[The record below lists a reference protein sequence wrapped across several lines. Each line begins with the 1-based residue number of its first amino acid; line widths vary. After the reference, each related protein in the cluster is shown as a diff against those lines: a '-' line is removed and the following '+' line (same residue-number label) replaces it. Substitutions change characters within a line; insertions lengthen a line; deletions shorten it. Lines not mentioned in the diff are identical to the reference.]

1 MALKEFFG
9 ISNKDIQCP
18 LCGSRESWATE
29 GFVTFDELRVALAAL
44 PGWRAAHGSS
54 GGVADIPSQI
64 RQHTGSPQ
72 MPSLT
77 QGSSEH
83 RRCATCRS
91 LLPPQFWRSGVAQP
105 LAITVT
111 GAVGHGKTTWL
122 MSLLAPPRLSR
133 YGIIGFNEHHT
144 VQPYDFVEPYTISML
159 EWEFRSAMPF
169 LLMGC
174 TIHHPEGLVDV
185 RTLDIKGEMF
195 ATNTE
200 DVSKRIESH
209 LLGRR
214 GGGGLLVIEKF
225 SKDGDRAATNI
236 AGTYLRLS
244 TRIKER
250 LHGRSTLWKG
260 IIWTFLDSAAW
271 NDAAESWLH
280 RMVVPSGALIAIG
293 RGKADAMG
301 PLAANYEEIRQNN
314 DGVLISLLKA
324 VRGDEDMDPDEV
336 EGVIALLF
344 RLQLLYSSY
353 VARKRVN
360 RLDYFYRGGGQR
372 YVTICQELAKQL
384 YMHWDADL
392 GGLSTILT
400 GGDEDDDWQVLPC
413 GRLASPQANESVWSD
428 QIVIE
433 AISRASR
440 LR

>member
-1 MALKEFFG
+1 MALKDFLG
-9 ISNKDIQCP
+9 ISKDVQCP
-18 LCGSRESWATE
+18 LCGSKESWPTE

-44 PGWRAAHGSS
+44 PGWRAAHVST
-54 GGVADIPSQI
+54 GGVPDIPAPV
-64 RQHTGSPQ
+64 REHTGSPQ
-72 MPSLT
+72 MPSLV
-77 QGSSEH
+77 QGASEH
-83 RRCATCRS
+83 RRCSACLS
-91 LLPPQFWRSGVAQP
+91 LLPPQIWRSGVAQP

-111 GAVGHGKTTWL
+111 GAPSHGKTTWL
-122 MSLLAPPRLSR
+122 MSLLAPPRLGR
-133 YGIIGFNEHHT
+133 YAIVGLNEHHT
-144 VQPYDFVEPYTISML
+144 VQPYAFAEPYTISML
-159 EWEFRSAMPF
+159 EWEGRSAMSF

-200 DVSKRIESH
+200 DVSKRIELH

-214 GGGGLLVIEKF
+214 GGGGLLVVEKF
-225 SKDGDRAATNI
+225 SKGGDRAATNI
-236 AGTYLRLS
+236 ASTYLRLS
-244 TRIKER
+244 TGIKER

-260 IIWTFLDSAAW
+260 IIWTFLDEAAW
-271 NDAAESWLH
+271 NDAAESWLQ
-280 RMVVPSGALIAIG
+280 RMVAPSDALVAIG

-301 PLAANYEEIRQNN
+301 PLTANYEEIRQNN

-324 VRGDEDMDPDEV
+324 VRADEDMDLDEV

-360 RLDYFYRGGGQR
+360 RLDYFHRGGQR

-413 GRLASPQANESVWSD
+413 GRLGSEQTRESVWSD

>member
-1 MALKEFFG
+1 
-9 ISNKDIQCP
+9 
-18 LCGSRESWATE
+18 
-29 GFVTFDELRVALAAL
+29 
-44 PGWRAAHGSS
+44 
-54 GGVADIPSQI
+54 
-64 RQHTGSPQ
+64 

-83 RRCATCRS
+83 RRCSSCRS
-91 LLPPQFWRSGVAQP
+91 LLPPQFWRSGPAQP
-105 LAITVT
+105 LAITLT

-133 YGIIGFNEHHT
+133 YAIIGLNEHHT

-159 EWEFRSAMPF
+159 EWEFRSPMPF

-195 ATNTE
+195 TTNTE
-200 DVSKRIESH
+200 DVSKRIELH

-214 GGGGLLVIEKF
+214 GGGGLLVVEKF
-225 SKDGDRAATNI
+225 SKEADRASTNI
-236 AGTYLRLS
+236 ASTYLRLS
-244 TRIKER
+244 TGIKDK

-260 IIWTFLDSAAW
+260 IIWTFLDSAVW
-271 NDAAESWLH
+271 SGAAEAWLE
-280 RMVVPSGALIAIG
+280 RSVSPSDALIAIG
-293 RGKADAMG
+293 RGTADAMG
-301 PLAANYEEIRQNN
+301 PLTPHYEEIRRSN
-314 DGVLISLLKA
+314 DGVLIALLKA
-324 VRGDEDMDPDEV
+324 VRSDEEMQPDEI

-353 VARKRVN
+353 VARKRVD
-360 RLDYFYRGGGQR
+360 RLDYFYRRGGQR

-392 GGLSTILT
+392 GGLGPILT

-413 GRLASPQANESVWSD
+413 GRLVSQQTSESVWSD

-433 AISRASR
+433 AIARASR